1 MKFRSIL
8 TFAAAGL
15 SMLLGTIE
23 GSLTVEYAH
32 FTHYTTKEGL
42 VANRVLSLCQDPYG
56 FIWAATDYGL
66 ERFDGSH
73 FRHFARRII
82 PSCPVRT
89 CLWPTICPM
98 AR

>member
-1 MKFRSIL
+1 
-8 TFAAAGL
+8 
-15 SMLLGTIE
+15 MLLGTIE
-23 GSLTVEYAH
+23 ALTVEYAH

-73 FRHFARRII
+73 FRPEGLSHLA
-82 PSCPVRT
+82 P
-89 CLWPTICPM
+89 
-98 AR
+98 